1 MNKFTD
7 QQLDA
12 FVDGQ
17 LGHKDRTEILGAMEN
32 SSDIRNKVADGRR
45 LKDLIQLTYQDERPN
60 YTHSPITS
68 KRFWSHAGAAALGAL
83 SMLVVMQMTLT
94 PAAFKSS
101 ASNHETASMPDD
113 IALLPTV
120 TLMPERV
127 LFHLSSSDKLVA
139 EELLDQV
146 KLVAD
151 QYRKTGKELRII
163 VITNN
168 EGLRLYQTTYS
179 DQAERIRELYR
190 RYDNII
196 FAACGTTL
204 GGFTEAGEKPRLLPE
219 VIVVDSGVA
228 EITRRQFQGW
238 KYIRI

>member
-17 LGHKDRTEILGAMEN
+17 LDRNDRTEILGAMEN
-32 SSDIRNKVADGRR
+32 SGDVRNKVADVRR
-45 LKDLIQLTYQDERPN
+45 LKDLIQLTYQDEKPN
-60 YTHSPITS
+60 YTHSPITP
-68 KRFWSHAGAAALGAL
+68 KRFWSHAVAAVLGAL

-101 ASNHETASMPDD
+101 ASNHETARMPGDT
-113 IALLPTV
+113 ALLPSV
-120 TLMPERV
+120 TPMPERV
-127 LFHLSSSDKLVA
+127 LFHLSNSDKLVA
-139 EELLDQV
+139 EELLNQV
-146 KLVAD
+146 ELVAD
-151 QYRKTGKELRII
+151 QFQKIGRELRII

-168 EGLRLYQTTYS
+168 EGLRLYQTSYS
-179 DQAERIRELYR
+179 DQAERIGELYR

-204 GGFTEAGEKPRLLPE
+204 GRFTEAGEKSRLLPE

-228 EITRRQFQGW
+228 EITRRQSQGW